1 MDQRERI
8 KAMIDRLPDDAVA
21 PLLLLVEALFETPLE
36 YDESKSPEGRLLAE
50 LDRLNER

>member
-1 MDQRERI
+1 MDQRARI
-8 KAMIDRLPDDAVA
+8 KAQVDQLPAEALA
-21 PLLLLVEALFETPLE
+21 PLLLLVEALFEPPPE